1 MFGVVI
7 TVWYLDSSI
16 YGGLIRFDIVQAL
29 LGFTK
34 LSYQLRFDLFLLTAL
49 LPLTNA
55 LIIKAKNGMGIA
67 TSVLFLITGS
77 LAAGPIIEKF
87 SEFYVILPYRFVPT
101 IVFFAIG
108 VGILFNRNPL
118 D

>member
-34 LSYQLRFDLFLLTAL
+34 LSYQLRFDLLLLTAL
-49 LPLTNA
+49 LPLTIA
-55 LIIKAKNGMGIA
+55 LIIKAKNGMGVA

-77 LAAGPIIEKF
+77 LAAGPIIEIF

-108 VGILFNRNPL
+108 VGILFNRKSI

>member
-1 MFGVVI
+1 
-7 TVWYLDSSI
+7 
-16 YGGLIRFDIVQAL
+16 
-29 LGFTK
+29 
-34 LSYQLRFDLFLLTAL
+34 
-49 LPLTNA
+49 
-55 LIIKAKNGMGIA
+55 MGIA

-77 LAAGPIIEKF
+77 LAAGPIIETF

-108 VGILFNRNPL
+108 VGILFNKKSI